1 LRRAARDRDCQAAP
15 ATLYTRRSLVERTL
29 PFLWKFQPG
38 AALALVVFAPLAPR
52 RTTMPRKPGLNSEF
66 VMFDVIYEDGSQ
78 RSNRKV
84 PRALL
89 GGLDGDKAAYGF
101 LIEQDREIAEK
112 SGRPPLKIRTIARSG
127 EKKKTKDYAVERYN

>member
-1 LRRAARDRDCQAAP
+1 
-15 ATLYTRRSLVERTL
+15 
-29 PFLWKFQPG
+29 
-38 AALALVVFAPLAPR
+38 
-52 RTTMPRKPGLNSEF
+52 MPRKPGLNSEF

-84 PRALL
+84 PRELL

-112 SGRPPLKIRTIARSG
+112 SGRPPLKIKTIARSG
-127 EKKKTKDYAVERYN
+127 EKKKAKDYAVERFN